1 MIYLVF
7 LFVAVLIFIWF
18 WNLKHSEGIDFHL
31 GDHINGGH
39 LDVNKSLQEYRD
51 KWGRLSEQEC
61 SGLCLGPIR
70 NACDDLHGGYY
81 RECLEFAGS
90 EECITK
96 CTGQ

>member
-7 LFVAVLIFIWF
+7 LFVAVLIFIRF

-61 SGLCLGPIR
+61 SELCLGPIR
-70 NACDDLHGGYY
+70 SACDDLHGGYY